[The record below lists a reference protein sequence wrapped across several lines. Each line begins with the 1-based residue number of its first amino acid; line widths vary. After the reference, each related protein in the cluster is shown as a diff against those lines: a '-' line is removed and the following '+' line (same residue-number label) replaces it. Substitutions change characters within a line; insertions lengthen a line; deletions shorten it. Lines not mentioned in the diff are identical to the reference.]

1 MNNYPKISI
10 VTPVFNQVK
19 YIEETILSIL
29 SQGYPN
35 LEYIIIDGGSTDG
48 TVDIIKKYE
57 SHLAYWV
64 SEPDNGM
71 YDALQKGF
79 DHSSGEI
86 MGWLNADD
94 LYCSGCLFHVAI
106 IFSNHRKINWLT
118 GSNTHID
125 ENGHY
130 ILNIPCRKLNKY
142 QFLSGDYMWIA
153 QESTLWRRPL
163 WEKAGSYIS
172 KELHAAGDFELWLR
186 FIQNDTL
193 YYVENCIGMFRHR
206 EGQISGQLD
215 SYIEEVNNIYS
226 SLNIK
231 KEDQK
236 VIDTYKRKK
245 KIANWINM
253 SKIING
259 NKIVKLRTFEKKY
272 MSVPPT
278 LAWFDDIKGYKFN
291 NEE

>member
-1 MNNYPKISI
+1 MDYPKISI

-19 YIEETILSIL
+19 YLEGTIQSIL

-48 TVDIIKKYE
+48 TIDIIKKYE
-57 SHLAYWV
+57 SQIAYWV
-64 SEPDNGM
+64 SEPDKGM

-79 DHSSGEI
+79 DHSTGEI

-94 LYCSGCLFHVAI
+94 LFFDGCLFHLAN
-106 IFSNHRKINWLT
+106 IFCNHKEVNWLT
-118 GSNTHID
+118 GCHVGID
-125 ENGHY
+125 EKG
-130 ILNIPCRKLNKY
+130 IITRCGPCKKFNKY

-163 WEKAGSYIS
+163 WEQTGSHIS

-186 FIQNDTL
+186 FIQKDSL
-193 YYVENCIGMFRHR
+193 YYVGNCIGMFRHR

-215 SYIEEVNNIYS
+215 KYIDEVNNIYS

-231 KEDQK
+231 DEDQK
-236 VIDTYKRKK
+236 IIDTYKRKK
-245 KIANWINM
+245 KIANWINR
-253 SKIING
+253 SRIING
-259 NKIVKLRTFEKKY
+259 NKIVRLRTFEKKY
-272 MSVPPT
+272 LSVPPT
-278 LAWFDDIKGYKFN
+278 LVWSDETKGYKYN
-291 NEE
+291 DEE